1 MNTEVTHKFTCNGSR
16 AVHAIGMGE
25 AADIFSARIA
35 RRAYGRGGYARTC
48 TQTSY
53 AQDGSLAE
61 FSAFV
66 GYSTGKSETTGHNV
80 NFTVFRA

>member
-1 MNTEVTHKFTCNGSR
+1 MNTEVTYKFTCNGFR

-25 AADIFSARIA
+25 AADIFAARMA

-48 TQTSY
+48 NQTAYSE
-53 AQDGSLAE
+53 DGSLAE

-66 GYSTGKSETTGHNV
+66 GYSTGRNV